1 MKEKYSMILKGLF
14 MKQLLV
20 IALLTI
26 FSSFFACNLQNS
38 STAAESA
45 DVPQINENSQPANV
59 DNKDKTPVLVELFTS
74 EGCSSCPPAEKV
86 LAQLESEQ
94 PNKNAEIITLALH
107 VDYWDNIGWKDEFS
121 SALFSQRQN
130 VYGHALKLRQ
140 VYTPQMVVDGQKHF
154 VGSNLSEANKAITE
168 SAKNEKAN
176 IELNNEENNL
186 KIKISGIPA
195 HENSSIFLA
204 IAEDNLSTSVK
215 GGENSGRKLDHTS
228 VVRELKS
235 IGFVTPQQNS
245 FDNSIAVQLQP
256 EWKKEN
262 LKFVVFVQENRSR
275 RILGV
280 NRINSL

>member
-1 MKEKYSMILKGLF
+1 
-14 MKQLLV
+14 MKQFFL
-20 IALLTI
+20 IGLLTI
-26 FSSFFACNLQNS
+26 FSSFFACNLQS
-38 STAAESA
+38 ESA
-45 DVPQINENSQPANV
+45 VADMSQINVNPTPERIST
-59 DNKDKTPVLVELFTS
+59 KDKTPVLVELFTS
-74 EGCSSCPPAEKV
+74 EGCSSCPPADRL
-86 LAQLESEQ
+86 LAQLEKEQ
-94 PNKNAEIITLALH
+94 PNPNAEIITLALH
-107 VDYWDNIGWKDEFS
+107 VDYWNRLGWKDEFS
-121 SALFSQRQN
+121 SALYSQRQN
-130 VYGHALKLRQ
+130 VYGQQFKLAQ
-140 VYTPQMVVDGQKHF
+140 IYTPQMVVDGQKHF

-168 SAKNEKAN
+168 SAKNEKAT

-235 IGFVTPQQNS
+235 IGFVTPQQNN